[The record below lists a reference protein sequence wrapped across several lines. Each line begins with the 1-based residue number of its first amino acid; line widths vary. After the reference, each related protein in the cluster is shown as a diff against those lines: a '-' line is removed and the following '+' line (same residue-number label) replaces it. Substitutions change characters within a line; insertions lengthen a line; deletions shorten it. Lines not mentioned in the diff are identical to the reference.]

1 MTEGGNDATLDGA
14 PTESG
19 CRANAG
25 PTECS
30 DLGYTESE
38 FGDGFNKRK
47 AVLIDD
53 QFTDLDGGALGA
65 EL

>member
-1 MTEGGNDATLDGA
+1 M
-14 PTESG
+14 
-19 CRANAG
+19 
-25 PTECS
+25 
-30 DLGYTESE
+30 GYTESE